1 MNESASIFDGLA
13 TAFQTLI
20 SQVLG
25 YLPKVTLA
33 LLVLVLGW
41 ALARLMRFLVVRTI
55 ARLDRLWQRMIVKKE
70 LVHLQPRNPPTLIV
84 GELVFW
90 LLMLVFITFATN
102 ILGLGIF
109 ATWIKSA
116 VSYLP
121 VIAAGLLIVLVG
133 FVVSSLVRDLVATAT
148 ASAGLSNGGL
158 LARTVQIIILFTA
171 IILGINQIGIDIVF
185 LSDVVGIILAAVLG
199 GIALAFGLGARTHVS
214 NLIAANQLKQLYQ
227 VGDTVQIGD
236 IEGRIVDILVARVVI
251 DTEQGSVD
259 VPAKIFDEQVTI
271 ITEKV
276 T

>member
-1 MNESASIFDGLA
+1 MNESVSIFDGLA
-13 TAFQTLI
+13 TAFQNLI

-25 YLPKVTLA
+25 YLPKVMLA
-33 LLVLVLGW
+33 LLVLILGW
-41 ALARLMRFLVVRTI
+41 MLARLMRFLVVRTI

-109 ATWIKSA
+109 GIWIKSA

>member
-158 LARTVQIIILFTA
+158 LARIVQIIILFTA

-185 LSDVVGIILAAVLG
+185 LADVVGIILAAVLG
-199 GIALAFGLGARTHVS
+199 GVALAFGLGARTHVS

-236 IEGRIVDILVARVVI
+236 IEGRIVDILVSRVVI

>member
-109 ATWIKSA
+109 GTWIKSA

-158 LARTVQIIILFTA
+158 LARIVQIIILFTA

-185 LSDVVGIILAAVLG
+185 LADVVGIILAAVLG
-199 GIALAFGLGARTHVS
+199 GVALAFGLGARTHVS

-236 IEGRIVDILVARVVI
+236 IEGRIVDILVSRVVI

>member
-1 MNESASIFDGLA
+1 MNESVSIFDGLA
-13 TAFQTLI
+13 TAFQNLI
-20 SQVLG
+20 SQVVG
-25 YLPKVTLA
+25 YLPKVMLA
-33 LLVLVLGW
+33 LVVLIFGW
-41 ALARLMRFLVVRTI
+41 ILARLMRLLVVRTI

-90 LLMLVFITFATN
+90 LLMLVFITFAAN

-109 ATWIKSA
+109 GIWLKSA

-158 LARTVQIIILFTA
+158 LARITQIIILFTA
-171 IILGINQIGIDIVF
+171 IILGINQIGIDIIF

-227 VGDTVQIGD
+227 IGDTVRIGE
-236 IEGRIVDILVARVVI
+236 IEGRIVDILVSRIVI
-251 DTEQGSVD
+251 DTENGSVD
-259 VPAKIFDEQVTI
+259 VPAKIFDEQVTM
-271 ITEKV
+271 ITDKSA
-276 T
+276 

>member
-25 YLPKVTLA
+25 YLPKVMLA

-41 ALARLMRFLVVRTI
+41 ALARLMRFLVIHAI

-158 LARTVQIIILFTA
+158 LARIVQIIILFTA

-185 LSDVVGIILAAVLG
+185 LADVVGIILAAVLG
-199 GIALAFGLGARTHVS
+199 GVALAFGLGARTHVS

-236 IEGRIVDILVARVVI
+236 IEGRIVDILVSRVVI